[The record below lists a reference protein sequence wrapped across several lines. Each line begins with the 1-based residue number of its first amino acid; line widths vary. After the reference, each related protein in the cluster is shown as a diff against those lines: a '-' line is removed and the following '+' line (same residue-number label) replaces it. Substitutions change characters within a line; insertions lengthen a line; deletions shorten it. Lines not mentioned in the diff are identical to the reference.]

1 MKVKNKTTGNW
12 DQITLGSVTIDNSLG
27 SDSTTHGASVHAV
40 NAGLAGKIS
49 GDGSVE
55 KIVRSETAPTGTEA
69 TIWIEPSDFNSAE
82 TTILKDTL
90 EDEDLD
96 KAPTVHAV
104 KQAIDNVENIDY
116 DSLPVR
122 SKIEYTK
129 ENSWDQAPAG
139 YTESTVPYTLEGVG
153 ETVDGLS
160 DMMVYPELG
169 KEKIVGVW
177 YNGKPIYRKVFVGN
191 VTNTT
196 DQWVNLQKCNLDNFE
211 EVVRLEGTIRN
222 TKSDRRVLNIHAYET
237 SSYKI
242 AFSYLGQNDYLQCFV
257 TGWTYSAFGFTYIV
271 ILDYIKTTDKAR
283 SVTVREE
290 ASSSSGGAN

>member
-40 NAGLAGKIS
+40 NVGLAGKIS

-104 KQAIDNVENIDY
+104 KQAIDNVENVDY

-139 YTESTVPYTLEGVG
+139 YTESTIPYTLEGVG
-153 ETVDGLS
+153 EMVDGLS
-160 DMMVYPELG
+160 DMNVYPELG
-169 KEKIVGVW
+169 KEKIVGIW
-177 YNGKPIYRKVFVGN
+177 CDGRPIYRKVFTGN
-191 VTNTT
+191 MSNTV
-196 DQWVNLQKCNLDNFE
+196 DKWVNLQKCNLDHCQ
-211 EVVRLEGTIRN
+211 EVIKLEGTIKN
-222 TKSDRRVLNIHAYET
+222 TKSDARVLSINAYET
-237 SSYKI
+237 TSYKV
-242 AFSYLGQNDYLQCFV
+242 AFSYLGNTDYLQTYV
-257 TGWTYSAFGFTYIV
+257 TGWTYTTFGFTYIV
-271 ILDYIKTTDKAR
+271 ILDYIKSTDAKR
-283 SVTVREE
+283 KVTI
-290 ASSSSGGAN
+290 S

>member
-40 NAGLAGKIS
+40 NTGLAGKIS

-69 TIWIEPSDFNSAE
+69 TIWIEPSDFDSVE

-104 KQAIDNVENIDY
+104 KQAINNVENVDY

-129 ENSWDQAPAG
+129 ENTWDNPPSG
-139 YTESTVPYTLEGVG
+139 YTESSIPYTLDEVG
-153 ETVDGLS
+153 EKVDRLENYS
-160 DMMVYPELG
+160 NYPIPSYSGGIPHEYIIG
-169 KEKIVGVW
+169 YW
-177 YNGKPIYRKVFVGN
+177 YNGKPIYRLVYEGGSTLPNSFTCGSSN
-191 VTNTT
+191 VEDVIRMDLLVRENGASTPDWRTIPWLFNNSDSAYGTAAWAGGFYFRATT
-196 DQWVNLQKCNLDNFE
+196 
-211 EVVRLEGTIRN
+211 GT
-222 TKSDRRVLNIHAYET
+222 
-237 SSYKI
+237 
-242 AFSYLGQNDYLQCFV
+242 
-257 TGWTYSAFGFTYIV
+257 
-271 ILDYIKTTDKAR
+271 
-283 SVTVREE
+283 VTVQ
-290 ASSSSGGAN
+290 AGSSLKNTSKFIFILEYTKTIDKPIGILEVPE

>member
-27 SDSTTHGASVHAV
+27 SDSTTHGASIHAV
-40 NAGLAGKIS
+40 NVGLAGKIS

-129 ENSWDQAPAG
+129 ENTWDNPPAG
-139 YTESTVPYTLEGVG
+139 YTESSVPYTLDGLG
-153 ETVDGLS
+153 ERVDGLA
-160 DMMVYPELG
+160 DIMVYPEIG
-169 KEKIVGVW
+169 TEKIVGIW
-177 YNGKPIYRKVFVGN
+177 CDGRPIYRKVFTGN
-191 VTNTT
+191 MPDTV
-196 DQWVNLQKCNLDNFE
+196 DKWVNLQKCNLDHCQ
-211 EVVRLEGTIRN
+211 EVIKLEGTIRN
-222 TKSDRRVLNIHAYET
+222 TKNDARVLSINAYET
-237 SSYKI
+237 TSYKV
-242 AFSYLGQNDYLQCFV
+242 AFSYLGNTDYLQTYV
-257 TGWTYSAFGFTYIV
+257 TGWTYTTFGFTYIV
-271 ILDYIKTTDKAR
+271 ILDYIKSTDAKR
-283 SVTVREE
+283 KVTI
-290 ASSSSGGAN
+290 S

>member
-40 NAGLAGKIS
+40 NTGLAGKIS

-69 TIWIEPSDFNSAE
+69 TIWIEPSDFDSAE

-104 KQAIDNVENIDY
+104 KQAIDNVENVDY

-129 ENSWDQAPAG
+129 ENTWDNPPAG
-139 YTESTVPYTLEGVG
+139 YTESSVPYTLKGIG
-153 ETVDGLS
+153 ERVDGLS
-160 DMMVYPELG
+160 DMNVYPELG
-169 KEKIVGVW
+169 KEKIIGIW
-177 YNGKPIYRKVFVGN
+177 FNGKPIYRKVIETN
-191 VTNTT
+191 VNASGAISTGISNMDWLVRASGTALMSSG
-196 DQWVNLQKCNLDNFE
+196 DIFLPLNFYNS
-211 EVVRLEGTIRN
+211 GGWD
-222 TKSDRRVLNIHAYET
+222 SFH
-237 SSYKI
+237 
-242 AFSYLGQNDYLQCFV
+242 V
-257 TGWTYSAFGFTYIV
+257 TGHGTTIQYQRGTSYEVQKTYF
-271 ILDYIKTTDKAR
+271 ILEYTKTTDAGRK
-283 SVTVREE
+283 VTI
-290 ASSSSGGAN
+290 S

>member
-1 MKVKNKTTGNW
+1 MKVKNPTTGNW
-12 DQITLGSVTIDNSLG
+12 DKITLGGGVTIDNSLE

-40 NAGLAGKIS
+40 NVGLSGKIG

-104 KQAIDNVENIDY
+104 KQAIDNVENVDY

-129 ENSWDQAPAG
+129 ENSWDQTPAG
-139 YTESTVPYTLEGVG
+139 YTESTVPYTLKGIG
-153 ETVDGLS
+153 ERVDRLESFTNYPNPSTGY
-160 DMMVYPELG
+160 VYEYIIG
-169 KEKIVGVW
+169 YW
-177 YNGKPIYRKVFVGN
+177 YNGKPIYRLVYEDTSLGTSFKCGSSN
-191 VTNTT
+191 VE
-196 DQWVNLQKCNLDNFE
+196 D
-211 EVVRLEGTIRN
+211 VVRMDLLVKQSGANYPDWRNVPWLFNNSDSAYGSAAWAGGFYFRASTGTVYIQAGSSLKGTSKYIFILEYT
-222 TKSDRRVLNIHAYET
+222 
-237 SSYKI
+237 
-242 AFSYLGQNDYLQCFV
+242 
-257 TGWTYSAFGFTYIV
+257 
-271 ILDYIKTTDKAR
+271 KTTD
-283 SVTVREE
+283 STIEISEVQ
-290 ASSSSGGAN
+290 S

>member
-90 EDEDLD
+90 EDKDLD
-96 KAPTVHAV
+96 KAPTVRAV
-104 KQAIDNVENIDY
+104 KQAIDNVKNVDY

-153 ETVDGLS
+153 EKIDRLENFFN
-160 DMMVYPELG
+160 YPKVEEERIIG
-169 KEKIVGVW
+169 YWID
-177 YNGKPIYRKVFVGN
+177 GKPIYRKTYLIGHYTYGTNVDDIQLETDNTINLVKSYGYLILSGFQVGIGTGDIGFGAISN
-191 VTNTT
+191 VNRNANGLLYISRTHGAYGSYES
-196 DQWVNLQKCNLDNFE
+196 C
-211 EVVRLEGTIRN
+211 RITIEY
-222 TKSDRRVLNIHAYET
+222 T
-237 SSYKI
+237 
-242 AFSYLGQNDYLQCFV
+242 
-257 TGWTYSAFGFTYIV
+257 
-271 ILDYIKTTDKAR
+271 KTTDSAIGI
-283 SVTVREE
+283 SEV
-290 ASSSSGGAN
+290 SS

>member
-69 TIWIEPSDFNSAE
+69 TIWIEPSDFDSAE

-90 EDEDLD
+90 EDKDLD
-96 KAPTVHAV
+96 KAPTVRAV
-104 KQAIDNVENIDY
+104 KQAIDNVKNIDY

-139 YTESTVPYTLEGVG
+139 YTESIVPYTLKGIG
-153 ETVDGLS
+153 ERVDGLS
-160 DMMVYPELG
+160 DMNVYPELG
-169 KEKIVGVW
+169 KEKVIGIW
-177 YNGKPIYRKVFVGN
+177 YDGKPIYRKVIETN
-191 VTNTT
+191 VNASGSVNTGISNMDWLVRASGIALMSGGDIFLPLNFYNSGGWDSFHIT
-196 DQWVNLQKCNLDNFE
+196 GHGTTIQYQRGTSYEVQKTYFI
-211 EVVRLEGTIRN
+211 LEYT
-222 TKSDRRVLNIHAYET
+222 
-237 SSYKI
+237 
-242 AFSYLGQNDYLQCFV
+242 
-257 TGWTYSAFGFTYIV
+257 
-271 ILDYIKTTDKAR
+271 KTTDAGRK
-283 SVTVREE
+283 VTI
-290 ASSSSGGAN
+290 S

>member
-40 NAGLAGKIS
+40 NQGLAGKIS

-104 KQAIDNVENIDY
+104 KQAIDNVENVDY

-139 YTESTVPYTLEGVG
+139 YTESTIPYTLEGVG
-153 ETVDGLS
+153 EMVDGLS
-160 DMMVYPELG
+160 DMNVYPELG
-169 KEKIVGVW
+169 KEKIIGIW
-177 YNGKPIYRKVFVGN
+177 FDGKPIYRKVI
-191 VTNTT
+191 TT
-196 DQWVNLQKCNLDNFE
+196 TSNASGSVSTGISNMDWLVRATGTALMTDGSIFLPLNFYN
-211 EVVRLEGTIRN
+211 EGGWD
-222 TKSDRRVLNIHAYET
+222 SFH
-237 SSYKI
+237 
-242 AFSYLGQNDYLQCFV
+242 V
-257 TGWTYSAFGFTYIV
+257 TGHGSTITYQRGTNYTVQRTYF
-271 ILDYIKTTDKAR
+271 ILEYTKTTDKAR
-283 SVTVREE
+283 SVTVTVEG
-290 ASSSSGGAN
+290 SSSSGGAN